1 MKQIAVKDLNLGDLV
16 VGLHAEDDD
25 ISFSRIAGKITTISV
40 KLGVV
45 KYFVDGEVHYRPNGN
60 ISTSGFLL
68 ESEVQVI
75 DQGACRK
82 IIRSFR
88 EYTNLIETGALPY
101 RETVEE
107 VNDLIYDERQKLEKK
122 YVVSESC

>member
-1 MKQIAVKDLNLGDLV
+1 MIKVQDLKLGDLV
-16 VGLHAEDDD
+16 VGIHAEDDG
-25 ISFSRIAGKITTISV
+25 ISFSRIAGKIITISA
-40 KLGVV
+40 KEGVV

-88 EYTNLIETGALPY
+88 EFTNLIEAGSLPY
-101 RETVEE
+101 METVKE
-107 VNDLIYDERQKLEKK
+107 VNDLIYDELFKLEEK
-122 YVVSESC
+122 YAMVKE